1 MILIAGPCVIESRDF
16 ILQMAEEL
24 REIASLPNIDF
35 YFKSSF
41 DKANRTSISSFR
53 GPGLE
58 KGCEITKERRPDLW
72 EAFLQDEERL
82 AGLSK
87 QEKKI
92 IEKVFNDRRQAWQ
105 KKI

>member
-1 MILIAGPCVIESRDF
+1 MEESIYSGLIEYP
-16 ILQMAEEL
+16 QYTKP
-24 REIASLPNIDF
+24 REYEGMGVPEVLLSGNHKAIALWQ
-35 YFKSSF
+35 
-41 DKANRTSISSFR
+41 
-53 GPGLE
+53 LE